1 MNNVIILIK
10 SHYCEYGS
18 WIKLCLKWTIFGWD
32 LKYNLMSLQLIKQ
45 QISSKASL
53 VKAKQMM
60 KFFKTGPG

>member
-1 MNNVIILIK
+1 MD
-10 SHYCEYGS
+10 
-18 WIKLCLKWTIFGWD
+18 TIFGLD
-32 LKYNLMSLQLIKQ
+32 LKYKLMSLQLIKQ